1 MIFSKY
7 DNQYNFLKY
16 LRKAK
21 EIIFKDF
28 YDGKDLFKRAKI
40 QTYTNKKLEE
50 KEKKRTLL
58 NDQTPK
64 LNKSCLINCSKIPFP
79 KIQSYKEEY
88 SKKMKRKSMNNN
100 IDLSSKAKNK
110 KHFSK
115 VQIMTK
121 KNQIKKINYKR
132 SNSACNKYDNNQS
145 ELILFGEKLSYLK
158 NNNEKSYLNIIE
170 TFLNSSISPIQ
181 KSLNK
186 SKSPPINPS
195 KNYKK
200 SIRKIKLVKIQK
212 KQN

>member
-100 IDLSSKAKNK
+100 IDLYSNAK
-110 KHFSK
+110 
-115 VQIMTK
+115 
-121 KNQIKKINYKR
+121 KKI
-132 SNSACNKYDNNQS
+132 
-145 ELILFGEKLSYLK
+145 IFLK
-158 NNNEKSYLNIIE
+158 FK
-170 TFLNSSISPIQ
+170 
-181 KSLNK
+181 
-186 SKSPPINPS
+186 
-195 KNYKK
+195 
-200 SIRKIKLVKIQK
+200 
-212 KQN
+212 